1 MLITTQVH
9 STVPGQ
15 YSTCPGT
22 AVVTKLLMLI
32 TTQVHSTV
40 PGQYSTCPGTAVVTK
55 LLMLITTQVHST
67 VPGQY
72 STCPGTAVVTKLL
85 MLITTQV
92 HSTVPGQYSTCPG
105 TAVVTKQ
112 HLCSEQSPV
121 LGMSWHRHGSV
132 LALLMCEGGR
142 RRENTSCGGT
152 DSERAILL
160 MLEWEEQER

>member
-1 MLITTQVH
+1 
-9 STVPGQ
+9 
-15 YSTCPGT
+15 
-22 AVVTKLLMLI
+22 
-32 TTQVHSTV
+32 
-40 PGQYSTCPGTAVVTK
+40 
-55 LLMLITTQVHST
+55 MLITTQVHST

-121 LGMSWHRHGSV
+121 LVMSWQRHGRV
-132 LALLMCEGGR
+132 VARQVGERGR
-142 RRENTSCGGT
+142 RMETLHVEGLTRNV
-152 DSERAILL
+152 L
-160 MLEWEEQER
+160 